1 MIVRITH
8 ASVVGAYRL
17 ELRFNDGVTKTVDLE
32 SLLVGPIFEPLRD
45 ADYFALVK
53 LNRECGTVTWPNGA
67 DFAPEALYELD
78 AVEQDQVI

>member
-8 ASVVGAYRL
+8 ASVVGPYRL

-45 ADYFALVK
+45 ADYFALVQ

-67 DFAPEALYELD
+67 DFAPKALYELD